1 MSRMKDIY
9 KAEVVPALVKKF
21 GYSNVHMIPKIEKIV
36 VNCVTK
42 DAVSNSK
49 VVFENRAKWGINQFV
64 NSKQR

>member
-1 MSRMKDIY
+1 MSRMKEIY
-9 KAEVVPALVKKF
+9 KTDVVPALVKKF

-49 VVFENRAKWGINQFV
+49 VAEIGRASCRERV
-64 NSKQR
+64 